1 MAKLNRIES
10 MERFPMDQRLFMVY
24 NLSEG
29 SLTLYKEGR
38 DAKDAEIG
46 TALWLYHNALNEAEA
61 QIQALL
67 EIVKEQDLDDNVME
81 EYLETFPDSGSNYLI
96 QETKAELFIAMAKED
111 QKAISRLTNKLHI
124 IQEKEVANG

>member
-10 MERFPMDQRLFMVY
+10 MESFPMDQRLFMVY
-24 NLSEG
+24 SLGEG

-61 QIQALL
+61 QIQTLL
-67 EIVKEQDLDDNVME
+67 ELLKKQDMDHNEME
-81 EYLETFPDSGSNYLI
+81 EYLERFPDSDVNYLI

-111 QKAISRLTNKLHI
+111 QKAISKLTNKLLI
-124 IQEKEVANG
+124 IQEKEAYNG